1 MSAAVEEQVIKTA
14 GKTGEGVINKLLGPS
29 AEFLGKGL
37 ANYLKVKLS
46 NSPYWGEE
54 TKKIQEDNVKNTM
67 NIFLKNFN
75 KIDDKDKK
83 QLSVNIVAPVIDSL
97 FTYFEEPNYK
107 EVFGK
112 LLASSF
118 DKNKEHKIHPSFVS
132 IIQHLNSLDAE
143 ILVMIKSADSLPYAK
158 FFGVHEKN
166 RTLTPFI
173 PDMFALPE
181 SENYS
186 DFDVIAAVENLERLK
201 LITIRK
207 DIVCFDE
214 AYESFKQRTKYKL
227 FEETMRREN
236 GYLRM
241 DKYRVELTQLGSNFV
256 SVCC

>member
-1 MSAAVEEQVIKTA
+1 MSAVEEQVIKTA
-14 GKTGEGVINKLLGPS
+14 GKTGEGVLNKLLGPS

-107 EVFGK
+107 EMFGR

-118 DKNKEHKIHPSFVS
+118 DKNKEKIIHPSFVS
-132 IIQHLNSLDAE
+132 IIKELNGLDAQ
-143 ILVMIKSADSLPYAK
+143 ILVMIKDAECLPYAK
-158 FFGVHEKN
+158 LFGVHEDN
-166 RTLTPFI
+166 STLTPFY
-173 PDMFALPE
+173 PHMFALPE
-181 SENYS
+181 DENHPGNEIVS
-186 DFDVIAAVENLERLK
+186 SIENLERLK
-201 LITIRK
+201 LITIRNDILCFK
-207 DIVCFDE
+207 D
-214 AYESFKQRTKYKL
+214 AYTAFEMRERYKL
-227 FEETMRREN
+227 YDQIIKQEN
-236 GYLRM
+236 GYLKM
-241 DKYRVELTQLGSNFV
+241 DKYRVELTQLGLNFV